1 MPVLRVVGETALSV
15 ISERLA
21 AFRARTTKRV
31 YFGWWVSIA
40 GAFNMFVSSGPTF
53 QASSVFFKA
62 IEDEFGWSRA
72 LISGVASFGRFGG
85 AMLGPIEGFM
95 TDRFGSGKMVLIG
108 FTLGGAGMIFF
119 SQIQGPLQYYFS
131 FFLLSLGFS
140 MGGFVP
146 SMTSVNS
153 WMINNR
159 ATAMSIVIGGSS
171 IAGLM
176 VPPIVWGVAEFGW
189 RPTVMVI
196 GIIAIIVGPFVAYII
211 GKRPTD
217 EHIAEQTRPSS
228 ETRSNTRQTR
238 LYDFTPKEALRT
250 RAFWSISMTHTLV
263 NLSTGAISA
272 HLFLH
277 LTDENGVNLDDATA
291 SGVMPILVITAFVF
305 QLAGGIMGD
314 RFSKRILVL
323 FMLLLQGASLVILA
337 LAESFVV
344 AAVFAVVWGIGF
356 GARTPLLHAMRGEYF
371 GRRHFGTILGLS
383 SFPMS
388 VGMMLAPFIM
398 GLAHDVQGTYTWS
411 LYFLAGACV
420 LASFTIFFATRPM
433 SPALRRRL
441 QARAAR
447 RAARQQG

>member
-1 MPVLRVVGETALSV
+1 M
-15 ISERLA
+15 IQQRLA
-21 AFRARTTKRV
+21 AVRARTTRRV

-40 GAFNMFVSSGPTF
+40 GAFNMFLSSGPTF

-85 AMLGPIEGFM
+85 AMLGPVEGFL

-108 FTLGGAGMIFF
+108 FTLGGAGLIFF

-146 SMTSVNS
+146 SMTAVNA
-153 WMINNR
+153 WMVNNR
-159 ATAMSIVIGGSS
+159 ATGMSIVIGGSS
-171 IAGLM
+171 IAGLL
-176 VPPIVWGVAEFGW
+176 VPAIVWGIATYGW
-189 RPTVMVI
+189 RPTLMVI
-196 GIIAIIVGPFVAYII
+196 GIAAIVVGPFLAVMI
-211 GKRPTD
+211 GKRPTAD
-217 EHIAEQTRPSS
+217 QLAEQSGPSADADA
-228 ETRSNTRQTR
+228 RQHLR
-238 LYDFTPKEALRT
+238 QSHDFTPAEAVRT

-277 LTDENGVNLDDATA
+277 LTDGNGVNLDDATA
-291 SGVMPILVITAFVF
+291 SGVMPILVVTAFLF
-305 QLAGGIMGD
+305 QLGGGILGD
-314 RFSKRILVL
+314 RVNKQILVL
-323 FMLLLQGASLVILA
+323 VSLLIQGASLVILA
-337 LAESFVV
+337 FADTFVL

-388 VGMMLAPFIM
+388 VGMMLAPVIM
-398 GLAHDVQGTYTWS
+398 GWAHDLQGSYIWS
-411 LYFLAGACV
+411 LYVLAGTCFA
-420 LASFTIFFATRPM
+420 ASVTIVFATRPM
-433 SPALRRRL
+433 PPGVRRRL
-441 QARAAR
+441 ETRAER
-447 RAARQQG
+447 RLDR

>member
-1 MPVLRVVGETALSV
+1 MTR
-15 ISERLA
+15 
-21 AFRARTTKRV
+21 RV

-40 GAFNMFVSSGPTF
+40 GAFNMFLSSGPTF

-85 AMLGPIEGFM
+85 AMLGPVEGFL

-108 FTLGGAGMIFF
+108 FTLGGVGLIFF
-119 SQIQGPLQYYFS
+119 SLIQGPVQYYFS

-146 SMTSVNS
+146 SMTAVNA
-153 WMINNR
+153 WMVNNR
-159 ATAMSIVIGGSS
+159 ATAMSIVIAGSS
-171 IAGLM
+171 IAGLL
-176 VPPIVWGVAEFGW
+176 VPVIVWGIATYGW

-196 GIIAIIVGPFVAYII
+196 GIVAIAMGPFLASII
-211 GKRPTD
+211 GKRPT
-217 EHIAEQTRPSS
+217 AEQLEQQNAPSS
-228 ETRSNTRQTR
+228 DAGGVRRPAVSH
-238 LYDFTPKEALRT
+238 DFTPAEAVKT
-250 RAFWSISMTHTLV
+250 RAFWAISMTHTLV

-277 LTDENGVNLDDATA
+277 LTDGNGVNLDDATA
-291 SGVMPILVITAFVF
+291 SGVMPILVVTAFLF
-305 QLAGGIMGD
+305 QLGGGILGD
-314 RFSKRILVL
+314 RFNKRILVL
-323 FMLLLQGASLVILA
+323 FSLMIQGASLVILA
-337 LAESFVV
+337 FADSFVL

-356 GARTPLLHAMRGEYF
+356 GIRTPLLHAMRGEYF

-388 VGMMLAPFIM
+388 VGMMLAPVIM
-398 GLAHDVQGTYTWS
+398 GLAHDLQGSYIWS
-411 LYFLAGACV
+411 LYVLAGACFAACV
-420 LASFTIFFATRPM
+420 TIIFATRPM

-441 QARAAR
+441 QLREAR
-447 RAARQQG
+447 RRETVT